1 MKGIILT
8 FILGF
13 TLTSVLGQH
22 PILAQ
27 FSAQQIGDRVRVDF
41 GIMGGASC
49 VGAILERR
57 ANLEDFEEVGLISG
71 ICGGSEFTEY
81 YFIEDNSPIP
91 NTINYYRLSLGQQGN
106 SSELAFEFIPF
117 TTNLFGFPNPAEN
130 EINLRWDNVSSEK
143 RILRIYDMKGR
154 ITKGDFIANSSR
166 AVLDISTIET
176 GSYFVVLMD
185 EDEAVVGVQKF
196 IKL

>member
-1 MKGIILT
+1 M
-8 FILGF
+8 
-13 TLTSVLGQH
+13 
-22 PILAQ
+22 
-27 FSAQQIGDRVRVDF
+27 
-41 GIMGGASC
+41 
-49 VGAILERR
+49 ERR
-57 ANLEDFEEVGLISG
+57 ANLEDFEEVGVISG
-71 ICGGSEFTEY
+71 ICGGSEYTEY
-81 YFIEDNSPIP
+81 YFIEDSSPIP
-91 NTINYYRLSLGQQGN
+91 NTLNYYRLSLGQQGN

-117 TTNLFGFPNPAEN
+117 TTNLFTFPNPAEN

-154 ITKGDFIANSSR
+154 IIDGDFIANSSR

-185 EDEAVVGVQKF
+185 EDEAIVGVQKF

>member
-13 TLTSVLGQH
+13 TLASVVGQH
-22 PILAQ
+22 PIRAQ
-27 FSAQQIGDRVRVDF
+27 FSAQQIGGKVRVDF
-41 GIMGGASC
+41 GVIGGASC
-49 VGAILERR
+49 VGVTMERR
-57 ANLEDFEEVGLISG
+57 ANLEDFEEVGVISG
-71 ICGGSEFTEY
+71 ICGGSEYTEY
-81 YFIEDNSPIP
+81 YFIEDSSPIP
-91 NTINYYRLSLGQQGN
+91 NTLNYYRLSLGQQGN

-117 TTNLFGFPNPAEN
+117 TTNLFTFPNPAEN

-154 ITKGDFIANSSR
+154 IIDGDFIANSSR

-185 EDEAVVGVQKF
+185 EDEAIVGVQKF